1 MTQIKTTLGKVTF
14 TPKGEWAEGTTYERL
29 DVVTNKGSG
38 FLSLVSNN
46 TADIT
51 DPTHWQQIAAK
62 GDKGDTGD
70 KGEQGIQGEKGIQ
83 GEQGIQGIQ
92 GEKGDKGEQGEK
104 GDKGDQGDAF
114 TYDDFTQEQIE
125 ALKQPAT
132 EAAAEVEAVIA
143 KSETATA
150 AAEKVNATI
159 DGSTVKITDREGT
172 VKEYELETWD
182 ENVTVKIYSTAP
194 DISVS
199 GMDIDVYFN
208 NAEAY
213 TRYTTDAEGVVTF
226 TAPRG
231 SYYKVVFHDVAG
243 CNPIASQGYT
253 AVLHDRLIEATY
265 TPYTEED
272 KLETVTVIVRKYSD
286 STTYTAWEGVPVQ
299 VTIGTAATQTL
310 NSDAEGK
317 VTFQVPYGTSY
328 TVVTDKYDGY
338 YVHKDLLTYTYTADI
353 PFRYVHY
360 NYHAFRTGVFV
371 VHSDGTKY
379 TADEWTAAGYAQ
391 ADAVG
396 ISVVTAELVQ
406 YGGVFTLDINALHD
420 WTYVQQQWCKTNVQ
434 FYDIVLSGNATND
447 PNYYDG
453 KTQTQLIIAEAAE
466 RDLEV
471 PLYDYIVT
479 QTLTVGGETLIG
491 YVGSLGQHF
500 MMWYNIDLIDEA
512 LTAVFGDSVDIKT
525 KCSNSWRWTSTQG
538 YADTAFRFNS
548 GSGND
553 YKGRLDLAVPFYA
566 C

>member
-14 TPKGEWAEGTTYERL
+14 TPKGEWSEETTYERL
-29 DVVTNKGSG
+29 DVVTHEGSG

-46 TADIT
+46 TADIA
-51 DPTHWQQIAAK
+51 DPTYWQQIAAK
-62 GDKGDTGD
+62 GD
-70 KGEQGIQGEKGIQ
+70 QGE
-83 GEQGIQGIQ
+83 
-92 GEKGDKGEQGEK
+92 
-104 GDKGDQGDAF
+104 QGDAF
-114 TYDDFTQEQIE
+114 TYDDFTAEQIE
-125 ALKQPAT
+125 ALKKPAT
-132 EAAAEVEAVIA
+132 DAAAEVEAVIE

-172 VKEYELETWD
+172 VKEYELEKWD
-182 ENVTVKIYSTAP
+182 ENVTVKVSST

-199 GMDIDVYFN
+199 GIDMDVYFN
-208 NAEAY
+208 NSEAY
-213 TRYTTDAEGVVTF
+213 TRYTTNAEGVVTF

-231 SYYKVVFHDVAG
+231 SYYKVVFHDMAG
-243 CNPIASQGYT
+243 CNPVASQGYT

-265 TPYTEED
+265 TAYTEED

-310 NSDAEGK
+310 SSDAEGK
-317 VTFQVPYGTSY
+317 VTFQVPWGTSY
-328 TVVTDKYDGY
+328 TVTADKYDGY
-338 YVHKDLLTYTYTADI
+338 YVRKGLLTYTYTAEVA
-353 PFRYVHY
+353 FRYVHY
-360 NYHAFRTGVFV
+360 NYHAFRTGVFI
-371 VHSDGTKY
+371 VHTDGTKY
-379 TADEWTAAGYAQ
+379 TSDEWTAAGYTQ

-420 WTYVQQQWCKTNVQ
+420 WTYVTRAWYKTNVQ
-434 FYDIVLSGNATND
+434 FYDIAPKGDSLAND

-471 PLYDYIVT
+471 PLCDYIVT
-479 QTLTVGGETLIG
+479 QTLTVGGETYTG

-500 MMWYNIDLIDEA
+500 AMWYNIDLIDEA
-512 LTAVFGDSVDIKT
+512 LTAVFGDDVDIKT
-525 KCSNSWRWTSTQG
+525 KCANSSNRRWTSAQSDINYM
-538 YADTAFRFNS
+538 YAFTNWS
-548 GSGND
+548 VHV
-553 YKGRLDLAVPFYA
+553 YKYESLLAVPFYA